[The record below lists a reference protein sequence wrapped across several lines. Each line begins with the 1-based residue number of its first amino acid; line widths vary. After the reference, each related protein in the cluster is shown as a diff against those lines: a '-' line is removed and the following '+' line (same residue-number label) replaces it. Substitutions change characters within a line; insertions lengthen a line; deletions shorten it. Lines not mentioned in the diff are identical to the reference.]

1 MASEREVVSRRRGFG
16 ENWPPKAGVG
26 RASWGAAGAPRERR
40 SMELHRVEAIGIGKA
55 RKDLYDLLRQVE
67 AGVHFLLLR
76 FDKPVAAVISH
87 GDYVAFSELARRD
100 ALTRALLQGK
110 GYDPESLTPERFL
123 ELLADHVK
131 EEK

>member
-1 MASEREVVSRRRGFG
+1 
-16 ENWPPKAGVG
+16 
-26 RASWGAAGAPRERR
+26 
-40 SMELHRVEAIGIGKA
+40 MELHRVEAVGIGKA
-55 RKDLYDLLRQVE
+55 RKDLYDLLRRVE

-87 GDYVAFSELARRD
+87 ADYIALSELARRD

-110 GYDPESLTPERFL
+110 GYDPESLTPDRFL

-131 EEK
+131 EEKKHASR